1 MRAKRRGMSSDEMS
15 LETVIKQA
23 YALPFA
29 LILIAINWT
38 TAAQEI
44 SALRDHNTDQP
55 IDITADELEVRQ
67 KDNLAIFKGQVVV
80 TQGDLRF
87 LSETLTVYYVLREGA
102 TTPTISR
109 LDAAGN
115 VQLTSPSES
124 VQGDWGVY
132 DVDQRIVT
140 LGGAV
145 ILERGD
151 TTIVGDRLELDLQSG
166 ITRFA
171 NPSADEGETA
181 EGRVRGRFAVPE
193 DDEPEDES
201 G

>member
-1 MRAKRRGMSSDEMS
+1 MR
-15 LETVIKQA
+15 TVNHLGKLA
-23 YALPFA
+23 AAAGAAAMLLLA
-29 LILIAINWT
+29 VGSA

-44 SALRDHNTDQP
+44 SALRNHDTDQP

-67 KDNLAIFKGQVVV
+67 KDNLAVFKGQVVV
-80 TQGDLRF
+80 TQGDLKF
-87 LSETLTVYYVLREGA
+87 SSQSLTVYYATKEGA
-102 TTPTISR
+102 STPTISR

-115 VQLTSPSES
+115 VRLTSPSES

-166 ITRFA
+166 VTRFT
-171 NPSADEGETA
+171 NPSGEEETDPQ
-181 EGRVRGRFAVPE
+181 GRVRGRFAVPE
-193 DDEPEDES
+193 NKNTDDES